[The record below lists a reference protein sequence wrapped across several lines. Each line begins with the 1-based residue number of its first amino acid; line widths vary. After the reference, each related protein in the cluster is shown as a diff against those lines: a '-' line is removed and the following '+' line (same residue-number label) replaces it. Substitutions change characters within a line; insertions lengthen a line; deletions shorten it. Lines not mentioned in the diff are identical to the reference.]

1 MFWRKSIFVK
11 LLTWF
16 FLNLLLLGLILGI
29 FFQIQFYVPPDS
41 LLRLKPERETASLRY
56 LIRHELTRA
65 PREQW
70 DGLLDRYGQ
79 AFKVKLFLFTP
90 RGFPLAGEKVL
101 LPPEIKEKLKAWRQ
115 YDLGNRQRPRRSRP
129 QSDSNHYRDC
139 DKTHKNL
146 QTRPPPRRFIR
157 VHTHHPSRYWL
168 GLPVPIM
175 NRAGNGFV
183 PAILLAV
190 TDSLFTSG
198 LYPNPMPWILAA
210 LVVIAFSLL
219 WWWPMVRHLTR
230 PLKNITQATEEI
242 ARGHFQIQLETQR
255 ADEIGRLGRSINS
268 MAARLDGFI
277 QGQKRFLSDVAH
289 ELCSPL
295 VRLKMGLGVLEM
307 KINESQLQGF
317 RDVEEEAEN
326 ISELVDEILTFSR
339 AELRPEAIVL
349 EQVNLTEIVNRAMVR
364 EKIIHNHIHVTIDKN
379 ISVKANPDLL
389 VRALTN
395 VIRNAVR
402 YGGEPGP
409 VEISATISAETVI
422 LEVADAGPGIP
433 QIYLERIFEPFF
445 RLESDRNR
453 AHGGTGLGLAIVKT
467 CIDACQGE
475 VSARNRQPSGL
486 VIVIKLMPAP
496 ITDG

>member
-1 MFWRKSIFVK
+1 MFWWKSIFVK
-11 LLTWF
+11 FLTWF

-65 PREQW
+65 PREEW

-79 AFKVKLFLFTP
+79 AFKVKLFLFAP
-90 RGFPLAGEKVL
+90 KGFPLAGEKVV
-101 LPPEIKEKLKAWRQ
+101 LPPEVKEKLKNWRQ
-115 YDLGNRQRPRRSRP
+115 YDFENRQGPRHSQP
-129 QSDSNHYRDC
+129 QSDSNHYRGRG
-139 DKTHKNL
+139 KTHKNP
-146 QTRPPPRRFIR
+146 QRGPPPQRFMR

-183 PAILLAV
+183 PAMLLAV
-190 TDSLFTSG
+190 TDSLFASG
-198 LYPNPMPWILAA
+198 LYPNPMPWIIAA
-210 LVVIAFSLL
+210 LVVVAFSLL

-230 PLKNITQATEEI
+230 PLKTITQATEEI
-242 ARGHFQIQLETQR
+242 ARGHFRIQLKEQR

-268 MAARLDGFI
+268 MAARLDSFI

-295 VRLKMGLGVLEM
+295 SRLTMGLGVLEM

-317 RDVEEEAEN
+317 RDVQEEAEN
-326 ISELVDEILTFSR
+326 ISELVGEILTFSR
-339 AELRPEAIVL
+339 AELRPEAIIL
-349 EQVNLTEIVNRAMVR
+349 EQMNLAEVVKRAMDR
-364 EKIIHNHIHVTIDKN
+364 EKIDHNHIHVNIDKN

-402 YGGEPGP
+402 YGGKPGP

-422 LEVADAGPGIP
+422 LEVADTGPGIP
-433 QIYLERIFEPFF
+433 PAYLERIFEPFF
-445 RLESDRNR
+445 RLEPDRNR

-467 CIDACQGE
+467 CIDACQGQ

-486 VIVIKLMPAP
+486 VVVISLTPGPTTA
-496 ITDG
+496 T

>member
-11 LLTWF
+11 LSTWF

-41 LLRLKPERETASLRY
+41 ILRLKPERETASLRY

-70 DGLLDRYGQ
+70 DGLLERYGQ
-79 AFKVKLFLFTP
+79 AFQVKLFLFTP
-90 RGFPLAGEKVL
+90 QGLPIAGGNII
-101 LPPEIKEKLKAWRQ
+101 LPSGVKEKINSWNLH
-115 YDLGNRQRPRRSRP
+115 GFENRPRPGRLHLR
-129 QSDSNHYRDC
+129 SDSNHYRSRG
-139 DKTHKNL
+139 KIHKKPEEG
-146 QTRPPPRRFIR
+146 PPPRRFIR
-157 VHTHHPSRYWL
+157 VHTRHPNRYWL

-175 NRAGNGFV
+175 NREGNGFV

-190 TDSLFTSG
+190 TDSLFASG
-198 LYPNPMPWILAA
+198 LYPNPIPWIIAA
-210 LVVIAFSLL
+210 LVVVAFSLL

-230 PLKNITQATEEI
+230 PIKAITQATEEI
-242 ARGHFQIQLETQR
+242 ARGNFQVQLEEKR
-255 ADEIGRLGRSINS
+255 VDEIGRLGRSINS
-268 MAARLDGFI
+268 MAARLDNFI
-277 QGQKRFLSDVAH
+277 RGQKRFLSDVAH

-295 VRLKMGLGVLEM
+295 ARLTMGLGVLEM
-307 KINESQLQGF
+307 KINESQRQGF
-317 RDVEEEAEN
+317 RDVQEEAEN

-349 EQVNLTEIVNRAMVR
+349 EPLNLAEIVNRAIAR
-364 EKIIHNHIHVTIDKN
+364 EKIDHSHIQVNIDNN
-379 ISVKANPDLL
+379 INVKANPDLL

-402 YGGEPGP
+402 YGSKPGP
-409 VEISATISAETVI
+409 VEISATISATTVI
-422 LEVADAGPGIP
+422 LEVADTGPGIP
-433 QIYLERIFEPFF
+433 PAYLERIFEPFF

-467 CIDACQGE
+467 CIDACQGQ

-486 VIVIKLMPAP
+486 VIVIKLTAAP
-496 ITDG
+496 TTTA

>member
-1 MFWRKSIFVK
+1 MFWQKSIFVK

-56 LIRHELTRA
+56 LIRHELTRT

-70 DGLLDRYGQ
+70 DGLLERYGQ
-79 AFKVKLFLFTP
+79 AFKVKLFLLTP
-90 RGFPLAGEKVL
+90 QGFPIAGENIV
-101 LPPEIKEKLKAWRQ
+101 LPPEVKEKIKVWHQ
-115 YDLGNRQRPRRSRP
+115 YGFENRPGPGRSRLR
-129 QSDSNHYRDC
+129 SDSNHYRGHG
-139 DKTHKNL
+139 KIHKNP
-146 QTRPPPRRFIR
+146 QAGPPPRRFIR
-157 VHTHHPSRYWL
+157 IHTHHPSRYWL

-175 NRAGNGFV
+175 NRAGNNFV

-190 TDSLFTSG
+190 TDSLFASG
-198 LYPNPMPWILAA
+198 LYPNPMPWIIAA
-210 LVVIAFSLL
+210 LVVVAFSLL

-230 PLKNITQATEEI
+230 PLKAITQATEEI
-242 ARGHFQIQLETQR
+242 AQGHFQVQLEEKR

-268 MAARLDGFI
+268 MAARLDNFI

-295 VRLKMGLGVLEM
+295 SRLTMGLGVLEM

-317 RDVEEEAEN
+317 RDVQEEAEN

-339 AELRPEAIVL
+339 AELQPEAIVL
-349 EQVNLTEIVNRAMVR
+349 ERLNLAEVVNRALTR
-364 EKIIHNHIHVTIDKN
+364 EKIDHGHIHVTIDKN
-379 ISVKANPDLL
+379 IRVKANPDLL

-402 YGGEPGP
+402 YGSKPGP
-409 VEISATISAETVI
+409 VEISAATSAETVI
-422 LEVADAGPGIP
+422 LEVADTGPGIP
-433 QIYLERIFEPFF
+433 QAYLERIFEPFF

-453 AHGGTGLGLAIVKT
+453 AHGGAGLGLAIVKT
-467 CIDACQGE
+467 CIDACQGQ
-475 VSARNRQPSGL
+475 VSAHNRQPSGL
-486 VIVIKLMPAP
+486 VIVIKLIPAP
-496 ITDG
+496 ATIT